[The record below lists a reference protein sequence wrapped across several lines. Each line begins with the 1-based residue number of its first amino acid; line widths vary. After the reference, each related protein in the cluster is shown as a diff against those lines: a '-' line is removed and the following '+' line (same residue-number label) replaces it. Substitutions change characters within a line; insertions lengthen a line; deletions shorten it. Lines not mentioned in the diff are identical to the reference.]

1 MKKLLLILLCLPMI
15 GFGQQTYVPDDNF
28 EQALINLNYDN
39 VMNDSV
45 ATSSIDTLQ
54 ILSIFGQN
62 ISSLVG
68 IQDFINLRVLRC
80 SNNQLSDIDLSSNIL
95 LRQLYCGGNQLSE
108 LDVSTNNSLT
118 ILRCGNNPIISLDL
132 SNTMQLIQLFSRNGA
147 LTELNIKNGNNI
159 ILDSLYVTGNPNLSC
174 IEVNNINYFN
184 NNFSIANSNIDSQQY
199 FSNSC
204 SATAIQ
210 EHATNK
216 ELLKVTDLL
225 GRETKGTKNEVLFY
239 IYDDGTVEKRLVIE

>member
-1 MKKLLLILLCLPMI
+1 MKKLLLILLCVPFI

-184 NNFSIANSNIDSQQY
+184 NNFSIANSNTDLQQY
-199 FSNSC
+199 FSNNC
-204 SATAIQ
+204 SGTAI
-210 EHATNK
+210 EEYTTNK

-239 IYDDGTVEKRLVIE
+239 IYDNGTVEKRIVIE

>member
-1 MKKLLLILLCLPMI
+1 MI

-199 FSNSC
+199 FSNNC
-204 SATAIQ
+204 SGTAIEEQ
-210 EHATNK
+210 TTNK
-216 ELLKVTDLL
+216 ELLSVTDLL

-239 IYDDGTVEKRLVIE
+239 IYDDGTVEKRIVIE